1 MKKNRGQFWLNRKVA
16 VFSILLLCG
25 LQAFGAAA
33 ARIKRPKAGETVEVL
48 VQYAIQPTE
57 EQHRRVTNFNGRV
70 RATFENIPVAHYDV
84 TPEALADL
92 EANPDVISINPN
104 LPVGAFVDRATN
116 SADFWPLSDHYV
128 AINRGKAAGI
138 GVAILDSGINA
149 AHPNFNCWACTA
161 TRIVYS
167 QSFVGGDTND
177 GFGHGT
183 HVAGIAVGVD
193 NVTGHSANSTRDFYG
208 VAMDANII
216 NLKVLNSTGSGT
228 DASVIEIGRASCRE
242 RV

>member
-1 MKKNRGQFWLNRKVA
+1 MTYIEFQIGSSSAFGGVMKKNRVQFWLNRKVA

-104 LPVGAFVDRATN
+104 LPV
-116 SADFWPLSDHYV
+116 SANLDHAMANANVNPLTSHYV
-128 AINRGKAAGI
+128 SIGRSKAYGI
-138 GVAILDSGINA
+138 GIAIIDSGIDMS
-149 AHPNFNCWACTA
+149 HPDLAYFATA
-161 TRIVYS
+161 NSRVVYN
-167 QSFVGGDTND
+167 QSFVP
-177 GFGHGT
+177 
-183 HVAGIAVGVD
+183 
-193 NVTGHSANSTRDFYG
+193 
-208 VAMDANII
+208 
-216 NLKVLNSTGSGT
+216 T
-228 DASVIEIGRASCRE
+228 DSY
-242 RV
+242 